1 MPEESKSTPPPAPLP
16 PLRSSLSGSGR
27 KTVEAWRDEKH
38 TPMWLWNGARCGNL
52 WPEGQMMTEADY
64 DAAIDAAG
72 KAVTR

>member
-1 MPEESKSTPPPAPLP
+1 MAEEIKSTPPPAPLP
-16 PLRSSLSGSGR
+16 PLRSLQGGR
-27 KTVEAWRDEKH
+27 KTVEVWRDEKQ